1 MRKMSVRMAGQNIL
15 QGQIS
20 MLNPNI
26 GVTSPRLSIIKDSV
40 ASSNQMDASVRVD
53 SSLKAPKQKGNLT
66 VGFQNS

>member
-1 MRKMSVRMAGQNIL
+1 MTARMAGQNIM

-40 ASSNQMDASVRVD
+40 ASTNQMDKSVRVD
-53 SSLKAPKQKGNLT
+53 SSLKAPKQKN
-66 VGFQNS
+66 VGFNSVE